1 MEEAYLTIGPVSY
14 RLRAELPIRFH
25 ETCSNFSH
33 TDPEGLQPY
42 VVDCTIRLAQKPTQ
56 LEGRLVRQTPSRA
69 IFQNGDLEQRVNL
82 FEGMPVGLYKELDE
96 HHVEVEI
103 HDEGQQEIIIS
114 TFFLEL
120 LALERHLL
128 RQNALVLHS
137 SFIQYEGKSILFSAP
152 SGTGKSTQAGLWQ
165 KYEGVEIING
175 DRSIIHWNGER
186 FMSEGLPFCGS
197 SNIHLNRQMPLGAIV
212 FIEQWPEN
220 IAEPMK
226 PGDAASKLYGEMS
239 VNNWHTPSVL
249 KSFDLIEKITQQAPM
264 VHLKCNME
272 QDAVETLKHY
282 LHEKAGY

>member
-1 MEEAYLTIGPVSY
+1 MEEAYITIGPVSY

-25 ETCSNFSH
+25 ETCENFSH
-33 TDPEGLQPY
+33 RDPEGLQPY

-69 IFQNGDLEQRVNL
+69 IFQNGDL
-82 FEGMPVGLYKELDE
+82 
-96 HHVEVEI
+96 
-103 HDEGQQEIIIS
+103 QQEIVIS

-186 FMSEGLPFCGS
+186 FCSEGLPFCGS
-197 SNIHLNRQMPLGAIV
+197 SQIHLNRQMPLGAIV

-226 PGDAASKLYGEMS
+226 PSDAASKLYGEMS

-249 KSFDLIEKITQQAPM
+249 KSFDMIEKITQQAPM

-282 LHEKAGY
+282 LHERGRY